1 MYIPRGLVIAS
12 IGAILLV
19 IGSNM
24 FDSAY
29 DIVESLMNDK
39 HDIVENVQIMQGK
52 SINSTITWD
61 QLAQHNVLL
70 VHVVPTS
77 GSINLQVLE
86 PNNETFEE
94 ESKNGFAYHL
104 IDKNPQSQGNY
115 SVKVS
120 NLGNDQVSVS
130 VILGEDPYLGGKCDP
145 SNGIQCYAIPAAIGL
160 VVVGLLALI
169 IGSLIAI
176 NDFRKKRKTR

>member
-1 MYIPRGLVIAS
+1 MIIAS

-29 DIVESLMNDK
+29 DAVESMMNNK
-39 HDIVENVQIMQGK
+39 HDIVENTQIMQGK

-61 QLAQHNVLL
+61 QLAEHNVLL
-70 VHVVPTS
+70 VHVLPVS
-77 GSINLQVLE
+77 GSINLQVSE
-86 PNNETFEE
+86 PNNETFEK
-94 ESKNGFAYHL
+94 ESKNGFAYHI

-115 SVKVS
+115 YVTIS
-120 NLGNDQVSVS
+120 NLGNDRVSVN
-130 VILGEDPYLGGKCDP
+130 VVLGEDPYLSGKCDP
-145 SNGIQCYAIPAAIGL
+145 SNGMDCYAIPAAIGL
-160 VVVGLLALI
+160 VIVGMFALI